1 MSLHI
6 FTPHIRLCRKT
17 VYNIITQKD
26 VNFKLRIFGQLA
38 IIFAVWVIGEIISK
52 FLPFFIPGNVIGMLL
67 MLVLLSLKVIKIE
80 KIAQVANFIIEN
92 LAFFFIPAL
101 VALMVDYK
109 IIGPS
114 LPGSAIAIFVTA
126 IIVFLVTG
134 YTSEFLLYIGKKRKE
149 KSDGRD

>member
-1 MSLHI
+1 MI
-6 FTPHIRLCRKT
+6 
-17 VYNIITQKD
+17 YNSITQKD

-38 IIFAVWVIGEIISK
+38 IIFAVWFLGEIISK
-52 FLPFFIPGNVIGMLL
+52 FLPIFIPGNVIGMIL
-67 MLVLLSLKVIKIE
+67 MLILLSLKIIKVE

-114 LPGSAIAIFVTA
+114 LPNSAIAIFVTA
-126 IIVFLVTG
+126 ILVFLATA
-134 YTSEFLLYIGKKRKE
+134 YTSEFLLYIGRKRKE
-149 KSDGRD
+149 RKNGRD